1 MTPVIAKNVMMATS
15 IVMPASK
22 REEIISHSP
31 VKLVDEVILRAY
43 SEKASD
49 IHIEPG
55 EHDCRVRIRID
66 GELVYLGRYKKEIH
80 EEAVARL
87 KVLSLLRTDIRMSPQ
102 DGRFKVN
109 IAGIVLNVRIS
120 VVPSFYG
127 EKCVLRLLPPI
138 SQTHTLEA
146 LGFCIRDRES
156 IDKVLSASFGMILV
170 VGPTGSGKTTTLYS
184 MLQKTAQPGVSAVT
198 LEDPVEYAI
207 PNITQI
213 PIHSGSSMNF
223 STVLR
228 AVVRQDPDVIMVGE
242 IRDAVTAELSTHIAL
257 TGHLLLSTLHTNDS
271 ATALPRLIDM
281 GVEPFLVASTM
292 KAVVSQ
298 RLVRKVCQKCVS
310 DRNITDSEIAYLKKH
325 GLYER
330 YPLKK
335 VMKNNGCSACRNSG
349 YFGRTVIVEVL
360 ELGDCVRDLIMRKAS
375 ANEIKKLA
383 MEGGM
388 TSLLEDAIE
397 KVSHGITTLD
407 EVAITC
413 QQ

>member
-1 MTPVIAKNVMMATS
+1 MMATP